1 MSHTNSTTN
10 YGLPQWI
17 GSDKPTFLGDFN
29 SAFNTIDG
37 QMKQNSTDAGQAVST
52 ANAAN
57 ATAIEASDRSI
68 TAKNTADTAKDTAD
82 AANALA
88 TTASNTATV
97 AKNTADAAA
106 RTAEANNIGN
116 LAPAYDETLTYNV
129 GDVVSYIDENNSGK
143 LYRCI
148 VAWETPGAF
157 NINYWD
163 DITATAL
170 FEQGYTL
177 VSDVSLDPNKS
188 YQDNFHDT
196 IYPILQTL
204 LPTENTSEAAINK
217 VKDSDII
224 LVQWFSE
231 NNRFLK
237 FALNI
242 YSGFTSADPNTYVF
256 SRLGQN
262 DPENPGA
269 PQQTFQVFTFGSL
282 LRDNTHE
289 MVIFEHDQITDPGDS
304 SLVTK
309 TLTSTLRSYT
319 FRKPAQTNH
328 ILIYQRRTG

>member
-37 QMKQNSTDAGQAVST
+37 QMKQNSTDAGQAVTT

-116 LAPAYDETLTYNV
+116 LAPAYDTTLTYDV
-129 GDVVSYIDENNSGK
+129 GDLVTYIDENNSGK
-143 LYRCI
+143 LYKCI
-148 VAWETPGAF
+148 VAWETPGDF

-163 DITATAL
+163 DVTVSYLTGTHVKRQLTQTSGIKWNAFLKNTLFPVLEAEITALEDVKRA
-170 FEQGYTL
+170 TL
-177 VSDVSLDPNKS
+177 
-188 YQDNFHDT
+188 T
-196 IYPILQTL
+196 IIEPITNNTHKYVYELVGTH
-204 LPTENTSEAAINK
+204 ENP
-217 VKDSDII
+217 DC
-224 LVQWFSE
+224 
-231 NNRFLK
+231 
-237 FALNI
+237 
-242 YSGFTSADPNTYVF
+242 YVF
-256 SRLGQN
+256 ASSSKAKTTEMMIYFTIMASDDLDHCHVDAFNIAPTQSSYI
-262 DPENPGA
+262 DPGTGEA
-269 PQQTFQVFTFGSL
+269 
-282 LRDNTHE
+282 
-289 MVIFEHDQITDPGDS
+289 ITDS
-304 SLVTK
+304 SPVLNFAISSFA
-309 TLTSTLRSYT
+309 TSDYDRV
-319 FRKPAQTNH
+319 F
-328 ILIYQRRTG
+328 ILDVYK